1 MSYKRCC
8 KTSYSRFI
16 ATSPIHLTHKLKM
29 TQQQVL
35 ESIKEHVS
43 YAKQYFDVVQ
53 FSPEDATRTDTD
65 FLIKCVQMAV
75 DCGATIINIPD
86 TVGYSYPNEYGRIFK
101 TLIENINS
109 KQDITYSA
117 HCHDDLGMAVA
128 NSLAAIENG
137 AKRIEGTVNGI
148 GERAG
153 NTAIEELALA
163 LYVRKDHYGNE
174 TRLKLSETKILLIL
188 YLAMLVYA
196 FLEIKPL
203 LVKMLLVMSLAFTK
217 MVF

>member
-1 MSYKRCC
+1 M
-8 KTSYSRFI
+8 
-16 ATSPIHLTHKLKM
+16 
-29 TQQQVL
+29 
-35 ESIKEHVS
+35 
-43 YAKQYFDVVQ
+43 
-53 FSPEDATRTDTD
+53 
-65 FLIKCVQMAV
+65 
-75 DCGATIINIPD
+75 
-86 TVGYSYPNEYGRIFK
+86 
-101 TLIENINS
+101 IENINS

-128 NSLAAIENG
+128 NSLVAIENG

-188 YLAMLVYA
+188 YLAMRYTR
-196 FLEIKPL
+196 
-203 LVKMLLVMSLAFTK
+203 S
-217 MVF
+217 